1 MWQDLGQYSPFTHR
15 TFREILTAGLIV
27 TAILFAIRSRV
38 AFAVRVILRLIIS
51 NQLCES
57 CRQVDFNRLLAPVK
71 DEETDDPERSLVD
84 YEEDRA
90 VWIPDLT
97 YAVALQNTQ
106 CASCKLL
113 VECGAYAALPTY
125 LDTRLRSGISLQD
138 HSNGVGGAN
147 SDYLVAAPSTVRF
160 HLRPKFVWPTADK
173 HLPNIRRPV
182 NEGHINIRFCKLL
195 DPTDLHP
202 PGSDHNSNENFRR
215 LRPHGFR
222 RGGVVYRQDV
232 VEVKP
237 MRASFNGEHEVFL
250 RQSYWQSRIAWDRR
264 RTTIEPT
271 APDPTITSW
280 TIDIVRPC
288 YDTGATP
295 MRAGLKSIIP
305 TKINC
310 DLVAEWLCA
319 CNSAHGHPEFD
330 VGTGARLNAV
340 RATYPL
346 KVLDTST
353 YDIVVLPGNDKYVAL
368 SYVWGSDTAVKDGC
382 TNTSRIDG
390 RTAFAPSVL
399 DALALALK
407 LGYRWLWCD
416 RHCINQQD
424 AKEKDM
430 LIPIMKDI
438 YGLADLTIVAASGKD
453 AYTGLA
459 GVRDHTRTGEVP
471 KRLSGWTV
479 DSVYALSAPPNFGKL
494 LEETTWRTRGWTFS
508 EQIFSRR
515 LLYIF
520 PDEAILS
527 CEGGIWRESGGNLFT
542 ADAGTEQDTH
552 STPTSIESLVH
563 GKLHREIDIHDA
575 LLDTRDYV
583 RAVEQYTSRALS
595 VEEDRIEAFAGVIM
609 STGVTRSDPPMPTSV
624 LKHGHPL
631 VCFETALVWQHD
643 RDRNAPSRTST
654 SSVFAPS
661 WSWASAGTKVRF
673 QNDVLVGKQN
683 NWFTYNLLD
692 NGDIVGTPTSNGWIS
707 GVFRLGPT
715 SRLMPPTPPDPEL
728 QNTAPRLPRL
738 RLLTVVFTAILEPTT
753 ADQFRMRS
761 VSTSTLYAFMLGRW
775 DDWSF
780 TFARPRPRA
789 VGLQDSNLSQVC
801 QHPFGLG
808 DPTPQ
813 TFAIVGGNRS
823 AFIML
828 LAPCSAKGV
837 FSRLGL
843 LEVSSFSLRKLI
855 SIMQGGSTAWQ
866 HIWLV

>member
-1 MWQDLGQYSPFTHR
+1 MWQGLGQYSPFTHW
-15 TFREILTAGLIV
+15 TFQEILTAGLIV
-27 TAILFAIRSRV
+27 TAILFTIRSRV

-71 DEETDDPERSLVD
+71 DDETNDPKRSLVD

-125 LDTRLRSGISLQD
+125 LDTGLRSGISLED
-138 HSNGVGGAN
+138 HGGVGGAI

-160 HLRPKFVWPTADK
+160 HLRPKFVWSAADK
-173 HLPNIRRPV
+173 HPPNLRRPV

-195 DPTDLHP
+195 DPTNLHP
-202 PGSDHNSNENFRR
+202 PGSDHNSNENYRR

-222 RGGVVYRQDV
+222 RGGVVCRQDL

-237 MRASFNGEHEVFL
+237 SMRASFNGDREVFL

-319 CNSAHGHPEFD
+319 CNSAHGHPGFD
-330 VGTGARLNAV
+330 VRTRARLNAV

-346 KVLDTST
+346 KVVDTST
-353 YDIVVLPGNDKYVAL
+353 FDIVVLPGNDKYVAL

-382 TNTSRIDG
+382 TDASRIDG
-390 RTAFAPSVL
+390 RPAFAPTIL
-399 DALALALK
+399 DALALARQ

-424 AKEKDM
+424 AKEKAM
-430 LIPIMKDI
+430 LIPVMKDI
-438 YGLADLTIVAASGKD
+438 YGLADLTIVAASGTD
-453 AYTGLA
+453 ASARLAGIRDHSRTGDVPKKLSGLA
-459 GVRDHTRTGEVP
+459 EH
-471 KRLSGWTV
+471 
-479 DSVYALSAPPNFGKL
+479 SVYALPAPPSFGKQ
-494 LEETTWRTRGWTFS
+494 LEETTWRRRGWTFS

-515 LLYIF
+515 LLYVF
-520 PDEAILS
+520 QNEAILS
-527 CEGGIWRESGGNLFT
+527 CERGIWRESSGSLFT
-542 ADAGTEQDTH
+542 ADAGTAQDTH
-552 STPTSIESLVH
+552 STPASIESLIH
-563 GKLHREIDIHDA
+563 AKLHRKIDADVL
-575 LLDTRDYV
+575 LLDTRDFV
-583 RAVEQYTSRALS
+583 RAVEQYTTRALS
-595 VEEDRIEAFAGVIM
+595 VEEDRIKAFAGVIM
-609 STGVTRSDPPMPTSV
+609 STGVKRSDPPMSISV
-624 LKHGHPL
+624 LQHGHPL
-631 VCFETALVWQHD
+631 VCFETALIWQHD
-643 RDRNAPSRTST
+643 RDNNEPHQTSF
-654 SSVFAPS
+654 SDGFAPS

-673 QNDVLVGKQN
+673 QNDVLIGKQN
-683 NWFTYNLLD
+683 NWFAYESLD
-692 NGDIVGTPTSNGWIS
+692 NGDIVGSPTSDVWIS
-707 GVFRLGPT
+707 GRFRLGPT
-715 SRLMPPTPPDPEL
+715 SRLMPPTLPHPEL

-753 ADQFRMRS
+753 ADHFRMRS
-761 VSTSTLYAFMLGRW
+761 VSKSTMYASMLGHW
-775 DDWSF
+775 GDWSF

-789 VGLQDSNLSQVC
+789 VGLQDGSLNQ
-801 QHPFGLG
+801 P
-808 DPTPQ
+808 
-813 TFAIVGGNRS
+813 
-823 AFIML
+823 
-828 LAPCSAKGV
+828 LAPQKAY
-837 FSRLGL
+837 SRD
-843 LEVSSFSLRKLI
+843 
-855 SIMQGGSTAWQ
+855 WDC
-866 HIWLV
+866 